1 MTKETSSIVVR
12 VQRNGLIILPSNIL
26 EKLGVKEN
34 DFLKVVSQNRQFVLL
49 KKEQVQS
56 GETQVSAR
64 VTFCGSIESFG
75 IADLFSVLNMTQKTG
90 VLTVWSEDAMKT
102 IYFRKGE
109 IVYASSN
116 LPEDRLGDILYK
128 TGKLKKGMLEE
139 VEKTISTSKRF
150 GEILL
155 QKGLI
160 APKDLWWGVKYQLE
174 EIIYSI
180 FSFVTGEFLFIEGV
194 SPEEDLV
201 RFSLNTQNLLMEG
214 FRRFDEWKLI
224 SEKIPSKD
232 VILAIREKTPSV
244 ELSSTMEKIL
254 TVIDGKADVA
264 EIIRRCE
271 LGEFTIYKILY
282 QLLNA
287 GVLHVLGKEEKPA
300 AKEDEG
306 VIALKKTIEKYS
318 DLCKKVFAYVK
329 KENPKFDAL
338 GTFNSFFSELSE
350 KLQKLFNRITLNEAG
365 GFDTDRL
372 LQNVK
377 GLKLLES
384 DDFNKI
390 AGLNELFISQ
400 LLLEGLNELLNF
412 EFFTIKSALP
422 PEKSE
427 EIIKEIRSLQ
437 QGQ

>member
-1 MTKETSSIVVR
+1 MTKEAPSIVVR
-12 VQRNGLIILPSNIL
+12 IQRNGLIVLPPNIL

-34 DFLKVVSQNRQFVLL
+34 DFLKVVSQNRQYVLL

-56 GETQVSAR
+56 GDAQVNAR
-64 VTFCGSIESFG
+64 VTFCGNIESFG
-75 IADLFSVLNMTQKTG
+75 VADLFSVLNMTQKTG
-90 VLTVWSEDAMKT
+90 VLTVWSEDAIKT

-109 IVYASSN
+109 IVFASSN
-116 LPEDRLGDILYK
+116 LPEDRLGNILYK
-128 TGKLKKGMLEE
+128 TGKLKKGLLEE

-174 EIIYSI
+174 EIIFSI
-180 FSFVTGEFLFIEGV
+180 FSFITGEFLFIEGV

-254 TVIDGKADVA
+254 TVVDGKTDVA

-271 LGEFTIYKILY
+271 LGEFTTYKILY
-282 QLLNA
+282 QLVNE
-287 GVLHVLGKEEKPA
+287 GVLHAVGKEEKPA

-306 VIALKKTIEKYS
+306 IVALKKTIEKYS
-318 DLCKKVFAYVK
+318 DLCKKVFSYVK

-350 KLQKLFNRITLNEAG
+350 KLQKLFNRISLNETG

-400 LLLEGLNELLNF
+400 LLLEGMNELLNF

-422 PEKSE
+422 SEKSE
-427 EIIKEIRSLQ
+427 KIIKEIRNLQ